1 MEKNNNSRDF
11 VLGALIGSVAGA
23 VTALILAPK
32 SGGEFRQDLNTQA
45 GRLKDRSY
53 EWKDQAVTKSSEM
66 AAMAKEKSAVI
77 SKNVQDQSSGVVEKV
92 KSFRSKGKPE
102 EQAPQLVTAK
112 DPSLPTVHPVD
123 PLTPPT
129 STEPLNTNR

>member
-1 MEKNNNSRDF
+1 MDKNTNSRDF
-11 VLGALIGSVAGA
+11 VLGALIGSIAGA

-66 AAMAKEKSAVI
+66 AALAKEKSSAI
-77 SKNVQDQSSGVVEKV
+77 SKNVQDQSSGVMEKV
-92 KSFRSKGKPE
+92 KSFRSKDKSS
-102 EQAPQLVTAK
+102 EQAPTLVTAK

-129 STEPLNTNR
+129 SSEPLRTNR

>member
-1 MEKNNNSRDF
+1 MEKNTNSRDF
-11 VLGALIGSVAGA
+11 VLGALIGSIAGA

-32 SGGEFRQDLNTQA
+32 SGGEFRQDLNLQA
-45 GRLKDRSY
+45 GKLKDRSY
-53 EWKDQAVTKSSEM
+53 EWKDQAVMKSSEM
-66 AAMAKEKSAVI
+66 AALAKEKSAVI

-92 KSFRSKGKPE
+92 KSFRSKE
-102 EQAPQLVTAK
+102 NSQEQDPTLVTAK

-129 STEPLNTNR
+129 SSEPLSTNR

>member
-11 VLGALIGSVAGA
+11 VLGALIGSIAGA
-23 VTALILAPK
+23 VTALFLAPK
-32 SGGEFRQDLNTQA
+32 SGGEFRQELNTQA

-66 AAMAKEKSAVI
+66 AALAKEKSAVI
-77 SKNVQDQSSGVVEKV
+77 SKNVQDQSSGVMDKV
-92 KSFRSKGKPE
+92 KSLRSKDKQS

-129 STEPLNTNR
+129 SEEPLRTNR

>member
-1 MEKNNNSRDF
+1 MEKNTNSRDF
-11 VLGALIGSVAGA
+11 LLGALIGSIAGA
-23 VTALILAPK
+23 VTALVLAPK
-32 SGGEFRQDLNTQA
+32 SGGELRQDLNTQA

-66 AAMAKEKSAVI
+66 AALAKEKSAEL

-92 KSFRSKGKPE
+92 KSFRSKDKSQ
-102 EQAPQLVTAK
+102 EQAPMLVTAK

-129 STEPLNTNR
+129 SNEPLSTNR